1 MPRNLQPVKEFRRRK
16 PWMRP
21 ALCGAILLTSAQLS
35 RPSPRWRLQTSRLRT
50 TTSGKFVDWPHSR
63 IRPRGPFT
71 ICRKTTS
78 AESWICWSPT
88 KPAVRGILA
97 KRLPT
102 IANADACQIVYIG
115 LSEQSRMSKD
125 LEALK
130 DKPALTVSSLP
141 GFLDHGGMI
150 QFVLEQNRV
159 RFALNLTSAHRLTLP
174 RSALSSLK
182 VALSRQLQAC
192 AGGETMN
199 QPRPK
204 SIAARLSLMNVLV
217 SGIALSLAYISF
229 LAYNLV
235 SSRQAAID
243 NLTSEAQIIGA
254 NSGSAIV
261 FNLPTSAQ
269 TTLSALG
276 DSSDVVAGAI
286 YDESGHLF
294 AEYPATGTTPIQPQ
308 ATPPGSAHA
317 SWKNG
322 IDVLVATRI
331 MVKGQ
336 PEGTVYIQAHLK
348 NLRQQA
354 THYAAITGAIL
365 LLCLF
370 VALLVGSVFRKL
382 LSEPIV
388 SLARTARLV
397 SRYRDYSLRFQLTQ
411 SYNELESLTEAFNE
425 MLAEIQRRDV
435 ALEQARNELELRV
448 EERTAQLLAANRE
461 LESFSYTVA
470 HDLRGP
476 LEIISNICYLL
487 QNSDASAST
496 GSTDPM
502 LERLGIS
509 VADMSNIIDDLL
521 NSSRAPTSAGLHRK
535 QLDLSAIAVAILED
549 LATAHPERNVD
560 TAVQLGCHADADK
573 GLMQIVLQ
581 NLLRN
586 AWKFTS
592 RTQTVRIEFGC
603 VDGTAEPVYYVRDN
617 GAGFDQRMASRLF
630 KPFQRLH
637 AESDFGTGIGLA
649 TVQNHWTSWRKDLG
663 GR

>member
-1 MPRNLQPVKEFRRRK
+1 
-16 PWMRP
+16 
-21 ALCGAILLTSAQLS
+21 
-35 RPSPRWRLQTSRLRT
+35 
-50 TTSGKFVDWPHSR
+50 
-63 IRPRGPFT
+63 
-71 ICRKTTS
+71 
-78 AESWICWSPT
+78 
-88 KPAVRGILA
+88 
-97 KRLPT
+97 
-102 IANADACQIVYIG
+102 
-115 LSEQSRMSKD
+115 
-125 LEALK
+125 
-130 DKPALTVSSLP
+130 
-141 GFLDHGGMI
+141 
-150 QFVLEQNRV
+150 
-159 RFALNLTSAHRLTLP
+159 
-174 RSALSSLK
+174 
-182 VALSRQLQAC
+182 
-192 AGGETMN
+192 MN
-199 QPRPK
+199 KPRPK

-229 LAYNLV
+229 LTYNLV

-261 FNLPTSAQ
+261 FNLPASAQ
-269 TTLSALG
+269 TTLSAIG
-276 DSSDVVAGAI
+276 DSGDVVAAAI
-286 YDESGHLF
+286 FDESGHLF
-294 AEYPATGTTPIQPQ
+294 AEYPQTGTTPIQPE
-308 ATPPGSAHA
+308 ATPPGSSHA

-322 IDVLVATRI
+322 IDVLVATHI

-354 THYAAITGAIL
+354 TRYAVITGAIL
-365 LLCLF
+365 LLCLI

-397 SRYRDYSLRFQLTQ
+397 SRYRDYSLRFQLSQ

-487 QNSDASAST
+487 QNNDPGTPPDAN
-496 GSTDPM
+496 DPM
-502 LERLGIS
+502 LDRLGSS
-509 VADMSNIIDDLL
+509 VAEMSNIIDDLL
-521 NSSRAPTSAGLHRK
+521 NLSRATSAGLHRK
-535 QLDLSAIAVAILED
+535 QLDLSSIAVTILED
-549 LATAHPERNVD
+549 LGTAHAERNVD

-573 GLMQIVLQ
+573 GLIQIVLQ

-592 RTQTVRIEFGC
+592 RTAAAKIEFGC
-603 VDGTAEPVYYVRDN
+603 LQNGSESVYYVRDN
-617 GAGFDQRMASRLF
+617 GAGFDQRQASRLF

-637 AESDFGTGIGLA
+637 AESDFSGTGIGLA
-649 TVQNHWTSWRKDLG
+649 TVQRIVDRHDGKIWAEGEVGKGATFYFTLG
-663 GR
+663 PPAA